1 MTEARRVEGA
11 KLFSGR
17 RVLGVES
24 LGCGESWVWSALGVE
39 CLECGVSLVGSALG
53 VEVF

>member
-1 MTEARRVEGA
+1 M
-11 KLFSGR
+11 
-17 RVLGVES
+17 ES
-24 LGCGESWVWSALGVE
+24 LGCGVSWVWSALGVE